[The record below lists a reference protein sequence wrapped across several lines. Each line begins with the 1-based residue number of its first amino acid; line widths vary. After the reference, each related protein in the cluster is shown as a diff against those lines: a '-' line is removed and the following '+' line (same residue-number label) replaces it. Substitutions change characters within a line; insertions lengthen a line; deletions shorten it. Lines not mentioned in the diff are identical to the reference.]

1 MNKKARDYMSE
12 DSRIEQAAEYQAEQ
26 HRASKPLDLMLQSF
40 APQTM
45 AEAYAVQA
53 GMVSRLA
60 ETRGPAVGYKVAYTS
75 TVMRER
81 AGIGQPCYGRI
92 PASMVQDSPAVVD
105 SNEYGGV
112 GIECEVAVKLGSD
125 LPTSGAPYTRES
137 IAEYIEWLAASF
149 EVVDRRDA
157 PTLEGQ
163 MPEICSIVTNISNG
177 GAVLGE
183 PITDWQ
189 GIELAAS
196 RGTMSINGETVGEGV
211 GADVMGHPLEP
222 LVWLANTLAADGVSL
237 EQGALILTGSFAPP
251 VMLKPSDEASIHIDG
266 LGGATLIVR

>member
-1 MNKKARDYMSE
+1 MTDDR
-12 DSRIEQAAEYQAEQ
+12 RIEQAAEYQAKQ
-26 HRASKPLDLMLQSF
+26 HRASKPLDVMLQPF

-60 ETRGPAVGYKVAYTS
+60 ETRGPTTGYKIAYTS
-75 TVMRER
+75 AVMRER

-92 PASMVQDSPAVVD
+92 PSSLVHDSPATVD
-105 SNEYGGV
+105 SGNYGQV
-112 GIECEVAVKLGSD
+112 GIECEVAVKLGAD
-125 LPTSGAPYTRES
+125 LPASGEPYTRES

-149 EVVDRRDA
+149 ELVDRRDA
-157 PTLEGQ
+157 PSLDGQ

-183 PITDWQ
+183 RVTDWQ
-189 GIELAAS
+189 GIDLAAS
-196 RGTMSINGETVGEGV
+196 RGTMSVNGETVGEGV
-211 GADVMGHPLEP
+211 GSDVMGHPLEP
-222 LVWLANTLAADGVSL
+222 LVWLANTLAAEGISM
-237 EQGALILTGSFAPP
+237 EKGALVLTGSFAPP
-251 VMLKPSDEASIHIDG
+251 VMLNPGDEASIHIDG